1 MSLNLNALATFDE
14 VREEIKVK
22 SQATEATIERRIN
35 ALSQT
40 FEEESGL
47 ILKEQL
53 LTGFRVDSHGTSSIC
68 VPLLPV
74 QAVTKIDMRW
84 EFDDSPY
91 VDPMTDPTAWLLKDM
106 DRYGHSHTGLLQLLL
121 VTAAKSWAFPAGKAN
136 ILLDMKIGYAKTH
149 PRWSEVQRLF
159 FLQLAYEYKRWEQ
172 NEIGIS
178 GRSLS
183 DGSVTFNIAQ
193 NLLKEVVDGLSSMR
207 LRRL

>member
-1 MSLNLNALATFDE
+1 MALNGNALATFEE
-14 VREEIKVK
+14 VREEIKIK

-40 FEEESGL
+40 FEEQSGL
-47 ILKEQL
+47 ILKEQS

-68 VPLLPV
+68 LPMLPV
-74 QAVTKIDMRW
+74 QTVTKIDMRW
-84 EFDDSPY
+84 EFDDSAY
-91 VDPMTDPTAWLLKDM
+91 VDPMTDSSAWLLKDL

-121 VTAAKSWAFPAGKAN
+121 VTAAKSWVFPVGKAN
-136 ILLDMKIGYAKTH
+136 ILVDMKIGYAKTH
-149 PRWSEVQRLF
+149 PRWSEAQRLF
-159 FLQLAYEYKRWEQ
+159 FIQLAYEYKRWEQ

-178 GRSLS
+178 GRTLS

-193 NLLKEVVDGLSSMR
+193 NLLKEVADGLDAMR